1 MLHREIETGS
11 LWWCDCARGEWRGSY
26 CARVDLDHSNKW
38 VCAVIPMQALHYASH
53 LARRGRVDNGITTL
67 ASNHDF
73 MSQSGSGTGLLHGR
87 LVQPGVSTPQNGPTA
102 AATAAEIRGSAGI
115 EGGQRP
121 APAPAPDKRHAVA
134 G

>member
-73 MSQSGSGTGLLHGR
+73 MSQSGSGTGLLHPR
-87 LVQPGVSTPQNGPTA
+87 
-102 AATAAEIRGSAGI
+102 SAGCKHTP
-115 EGGQRP
+115 ERAHRGCHRSRNKGLSRY
-121 APAPAPDKRHAVA
+121 
-134 G
+134 